1 MQESKIKKLP
11 ITRLIILMDN
21 DQAGRE
27 ARVQMKRQF
36 GRMYRLTFPKLIDK
50 DVGDMS
56 VYKIKKDILSNLKGT
71 Y

>member
-1 MQESKIKKLP
+1 
-11 ITRLIILMDN
+11 MDN

-27 ARVQMKRQF
+27 ARVQMKRDF
-36 GRMYRLTFPKLIDK
+36 GRMYKLTFPKLSDK

-56 VYKIKKDILSNLKGT
+56 VYKIKKDILSTLKGT